1 MPFGDMRDSLDKDVF
16 VSGEQVQARYAND
29 WSEAPAHL
37 PEVVLRPRT
46 IEELSQIMRLAQQT
60 EQRIVTQGGR
70 TGLAG
75 GATPQQSEWALSV
88 ERMTKVLDIDPVGR
102 TITVEA
108 GTTVQQIQEAAAMHD
123 LMFPLD
129 LGARGS
135 ATAGGITATNA
146 GGNQV
151 IHYGVTRN
159 LVLGMTAVL
168 PDGEVM
174 AQSNQLLKNNAG
186 FDLKQLLI
194 GTEGVLGVIA
204 TVTFR
209 LFPKRDVVKTA
220 FCAAQDFEAVKN
232 LLHRASKSLIGLSS
246 FEVLWDD
253 YMAEITGL
261 LGKPALFPKPYP
273 FTILLEVEQATDD
286 GQMEAC
292 LMSAV
297 EDGVIANALIAQNEG
312 QRKEFWSYRDAI
324 AEILSDMSPNV
335 NFDIGIPISK
345 MNAFT
350 KDVTKA
356 LHTQFPAIR
365 HVTFGHIGDGNLHLS
380 CTTGDEG
387 DHVPIENLVFA
398 KATAINGTITAE
410 HGIGILKKP
419 WLKDCRTT
427 EEIALM
433 KRLKKMLDPAQ
444 ILNKGRVI

>member
-16 VSGEQVQARYAND
+16 VSGEQVQARYSND

-108 GTTVQQIQEAAAMHD
+108 GTTVQQIQEAAAIHD
-123 LMFPLD
+123 LVFPLD

-273 FTILLEVEQATDD
+273 FTILLEVEQASICPSSV
-286 GQMEAC
+286 AC
-292 LMSAV
+292 ST
-297 EDGVIANALIAQNEG
+297 
-312 QRKEFWSYRDAI
+312 S
-324 AEILSDMSPNV
+324 
-335 NFDIGIPISK
+335 SK
-345 MNAFT
+345 M
-350 KDVTKA
+350 V
-356 LHTQFPAIR
+356 
-365 HVTFGHIGDGNLHLS
+365 
-380 CTTGDEG
+380 
-387 DHVPIENLVFA
+387 
-398 KATAINGTITAE
+398 
-410 HGIGILKKP
+410 
-419 WLKDCRTT
+419 
-427 EEIALM
+427 
-433 KRLKKMLDPAQ
+433 
-444 ILNKGRVI
+444 KG